1 MHQTMRRQPTA
12 KTQSLRRAVRFGW
25 PLIRG
30 PRTLTIAPVL
40 NSKRFLGAVL
50 AAGLVVAAVM
60 APRAGAQQPGTAR
73 PKAAALTAQD
83 YIDIQQLLHRY
94 AFALDT
100 CSNNGYD
107 YADLFTPDGVF
118 YWGVGG
124 RKSVGREQLA
134 EAAGGGKGG
143 CKKLQTATA
152 ANPIQSHMT
161 VNAVIEASPE
171 GAIGKN
177 YLVYPGVQGIHGDGT
192 HTGHVGGYQDVY
204 VKTAQ
209 GWRFKKRI
217 HIFPP
222 DIPGTFVFPDEPVP
236 ASK

>member
-1 MHQTMRRQPTA
+1 VL
-12 KTQSLRRAVRFGW
+12 SLS
-25 PLIRG
+25 
-30 PRTLTIAPVL
+30 IAASL
-40 NSKRFLGAVL
+40 LGAS
-50 AAGLVVAAVM
+50 AASGQQRSAASGP
-60 APRAGAQQPGTAR
+60 APT
-73 PKAAALTAQD
+73 LTAQD
-83 YIDIQQLLHRY
+83 YIEIQQLLHKY

-118 YWGVGG
+118 YWGIGA
-124 RKSVGREQLA
+124 RKSVGREELA
-134 EAAGGGKGG
+134 EAAGGGKLG

-152 ANPIQSHMT
+152 ANPIQTHIT
-161 VNAVIEASPE
+161 VNEVIEPSPE

-177 YLVYPGVQGIHGDGT
+177 YLVYPGVQGLPGDST

-204 VKTAQ
+204 VKTPA

-222 DIPGTFVFPDEPVP
+222 NIPGTYVFPPDEPAGP
-236 ASK
+236 AGRP

>member
-1 MHQTMRRQPTA
+1 MQTSIPFRPAR
-12 KTQSLRRAVRFGW
+12 SEDL
-25 PLIRG
+25 PL
-30 PRTLTIAPVL
+30 RTLV
-40 NSKRFLGAVL
+40 F
-50 AAGLVVAAVM
+50 GLLLLTASVAS
-60 APRAGAQQPGTAR
+60 AQQPAAR
-73 PKAAALTAQD
+73 PVTPLTALD
-83 YIDIQQLLHRY
+83 ILEIQQLLNKY

-107 YADLFTPDGVF
+107 YADLYTPDGIF

-134 EAAGGGKGG
+134 EAAGGGKQG
-143 CKKLQTATA
+143 CRKLQTASRE
-152 ANPIQSHMT
+152 NPIQTHMT

-171 GAIGKN
+171 GAIGKS
-177 YLVYPGVQGIHGDGT
+177 YLVYPGVQGITGDGT

-222 DIPGTFVFPDEPVP
+222 AIPGTYVFPPDEPSP
-236 ASK
+236 ATK

>member
-1 MHQTMRRQPTA
+1 VHTSFTFR
-12 KTQSLRRAVRFGW
+12 
-25 PLIRG
+25 
-30 PRTLTIAPVL
+30 
-40 NSKRFLGAVL
+40 
-50 AAGLVVAAVM
+50 GLVLVAAV
-60 APRAGAQQPGTAR
+60 AAASSANAQQAR
-73 PKAAALTAQD
+73 PAKPVTPLTAQD
-83 YIDIQQLLHRY
+83 YFEIQQLLHRY
-94 AFALDT
+94 AFALDS

-134 EAAGGGKGG
+134 EAAGGGTLG
-143 CKKLQTATA
+143 CKKLQTATRD
-152 ANPIQSHMT
+152 NPIQTHMT
-161 VNAVIEASPE
+161 VNEVIEPSPE

-177 YLVYPGVQGIHGDGT
+177 YLVYPGEQGIRGDDT

-204 VKTAQ
+204 VKTAR

-222 DIPGTFVFPDEPVP
+222 EIPGSYVFPDEPAT
-236 ASK
+236 ASR